1 MWRRRLLALAAVVA
15 VPASVALALL
25 GLDVLRVPGQLEA
38 DDVRFQAAP
47 KRQSQLWTG
56 LGFLPGDPGER
67 LLEVDD
73 DVAYRQVIANFV
85 KVGVGQ
91 SVGATSAFG
100 PEAEN
105 RRGRAQFELTTR
117 SAEDS
122 NPKRRSV
129 LLNLLAVM
137 SLDTFTSDAAERE
150 NILRTAIFTLRSA
163 VEVDPTNEDAKVNL
177 ELALRDAKATNLPGT
192 DPESG
197 AAHGSLSG
205 QGRTGTGY

>member
-1 MWRRRLLALAAVVA
+1 VRWRQRLLLAAAVLAVPAAILLVVVA
-15 VPASVALALL
+15 V
-25 GLDVLRVPGQLEA
+25 DVLRVPAELEG

-47 KRQSQLWTG
+47 RRQGQLWTG
-56 LGFLPGDPGER
+56 LSFLPGDIGER
-67 LLEVDD
+67 LLSVEDD
-73 DVAYRQVIANFV
+73 LAYRRVLASFV

-91 SVGATSAFG
+91 QTSAFG

-105 RRGRAQFELTTR
+105 LRGRTQFDLTTR

-129 LLNLLAVM
+129 LLNLLAAM
-137 SLDTFTSDAAERE
+137 SLETFTSDAAERE

-163 VEVDPTNEDAKVNL
+163 VELDPENEDAKLNL

-205 QGRTGTGY
+205 QGRAGSGY